1 MNVDS
6 SYFLDQKVNAYVQTL
21 DFTGVE
27 RSSGSPITVGG
38 ISIPT
43 PSGNGTNAGYWNNLL
58 AAQVAQTLGQASNF
72 SKFVIDVKD
81 NTVILISPSTVNSEK
96 LELIKGSNSSIGMTV
111 NAPSGWVN
119 GVWYGENPWSSFVG
133 STYFSPSLVPVN
145 VYSFGFTGGERS
157 NGATVTVAGVS
168 FTTPVANPTN
178 SGALNNELARLH
190 AEALNSSDIYR
201 GHAVDV
207 SQNTSIL
214 ITPRI
219 FSDARVDSFSGQN
232 SPIGVSLNM
241 PSGWSGGTWLGEG
254 TWSSFF
260 PPSYSLLARA
270 TSVDEGQVAVFDLV
284 TKNLAVGTAVPYT
297 VSGVSTSD
305 VAGGQLS
312 GSVSAGANGQATISV
327 SLVADLFTEGPET
340 LTVTAG
346 GQSRSVTVRDTSPEP
361 PAANKKWEGNPLT
374 GAITGSDGN
383 DSYLGGTA
391 GTHPYGIDAFKL
403 IDLKGDATVTARMS
417 VDSDNPYFCAAVRNS
432 TFEFGNGSIVFDA
445 RSKRGYYAD
454 GIAGSLLK
462 YGDGGSTTTV
472 VIEGQQ
478 IYGAKGINDS
488 TLQLGGGVDSVD
500 IQIVWDTNSWT
511 QFGVINSTVDM
522 GSGNDSL
529 KVSLINKQISLE
541 SWCLFNTKLDL
552 GTGSDI
558 AEFSGVNGIRGGEI
572 LTGDGDDTI
581 RVISQYTGLKGGSI
595 KTGAGNDSVFLTP
608 SLANAL
614 AVDGSSIEL
623 GDGDDGLLITRGTGS
638 VDGGYGTDTLTLSGV
653 AADFLIESKENS
665 STVISSK
672 LDGFTNLSITR
683 VEFLKFS
690 DKVMEIGKDLPVN
703 SIPNYIL
710 SSVSSSADEGGTAT
724 FTLSTTNV
732 AAGTAVP
739 YTITGVS
746 ASDVVGGQLS
756 GSVNVGTNGQATIS
770 VALVSDLFTE
780 GPETLT
786 VTAGGQ
792 SASVTVRDTSPSLLI
807 PTYSLSAASESVAEG
822 GVAVFNLVTTNI
834 AAGNSVKY
842 LISGVSEADVVGNLL
857 SGSVTIDNNGR
868 ATISVPMSADNLTE
882 GTETLRII
890 VSDKTA
896 TMAVADTYPSP
907 VYYQPI
913 FIGNLK
919 IYNTT
924 ITNDV
929 KVIVTKIGDITRIEG
944 NQENNT
950 LVGTDAIDRLV
961 GGGGSDR
968 FYSSKGN
975 DVLDGG
981 DGTDAVTFKG
991 NASDFRVEKV
1001 GSNWQV
1007 RDTRADS
1014 SVNEGDDTLI
1024 GVERVAFQD
1033 KVLALDTEGTAGK
1046 AYRVYKAAFNRD
1058 PMQGDTSG
1066 LGYWIG
1072 QMDSAMDLIEV
1083 SARFVDSKEFRDLY
1097 GTNPT
1102 NAQFLTKLYQNVL
1115 GRAPEATGYN
1125 WWLNE
1130 LNTNP
1135 AKTKAK
1141 VLADFSESGENQT
1154 GVASL
1159 IGSGITYE
1167 PWVA

>member
-1 MNVDS
+1 MTVKKYSNGHYFEAVTNNVTWSQALDLAS
-6 SYFLDQKVNAYVQTL
+6 RASYRGLQGYLVTI
-21 DFTGVE
+21 T
-27 RSSGSPITVGG
+27 SSGENDFVHSSVVNPSAITGWG
-38 ISIPT
+38 SF
-43 PSGNGTNAGYWNNLL
+43 AGYQGTWIGGSDSEFEGVWRWMSGPEKGTIFANSSSPKSVS
-58 AAQVAQTLGQASNF
+58 AAQGQFSDFLSSVHEGSSRVNF
-72 SKFVIDVKD
+72 DYAVSQVPAVGK
-81 NTVILISPSTVNSEK
+81 TVP
-96 LELIKGSNSSIGMTV
+96 
-111 NAPSGWVN
+111 AGWVN
-119 GVWYGENPWSSFVG
+119 ELFWDDVPENIGSAEVVEYGPAEYGVGNGYVIEYGGLPSSVRIISGTASVSEGSRLQIEFITTNIEWGKTIDFVI
-133 STYFSPSLVPVN
+133 N
-145 VYSFGFTGGERS
+145 
-157 NGATVTVAGVS
+157 GVS
-168 FTTPVANPTN
+168 SA
-178 SGALNNELARLH
+178 
-190 AEALNSSDIYR
+190 DI
-201 GHAVDV
+201 
-207 SQNTSIL
+207 S
-214 ITPRI
+214 
-219 FSDARVDSFSGQN
+219 
-232 SPIGVSLNM
+232 
-241 PSGWSGGTWLGEG
+241 
-254 TWSSFF
+254 
-260 PPSYSLLARA
+260 
-270 TSVDEGQVAVFDLV
+270 
-284 TKNLAVGTAVPYT
+284 GTA
-297 VSGVSTSD
+297 
-305 VAGGQLS
+305 LS
-312 GSVSAGANGQATISV
+312 GSLVVSEHGLNGKAVLSLDISAD
-327 SLVADLFTEGPET
+327 SLTEGNET
-340 LTVTAG
+340 FTVTAG
-346 GQSRSVTVRDTSPEP
+346 GQSASVTVLDTSPTP
-361 PAANKKWEGNPLT
+361 PTVKKWEGNPLT

-383 DSYLGGTA
+383 DSYLGGAA
-391 GTHPYGIDAFKL
+391 GTHPYGIDSLKL
-403 IDLKGDATVTARMS
+403 IDLKGDAVVNARMS
-417 VDSDNPYFCAAVRNS
+417 VDSYNPYFCAAVRNS
-432 TFEFGNGSIVFDA
+432 TFEFGNGSVVFDA
-445 RSKRGYYAD
+445 RSKWGHYAD
-454 GIAGSLLK
+454 GISGSLLK
-462 YGDGGSTTTV
+462 FGDGSSTTTIV
-472 VIEGQQ
+472 VEGQP
-478 IYGAKGINDS
+478 IYGANGINNS
-488 TLQLGGGVDSVD
+488 TLQLGGGADSVD
-500 IQIVWDTNSWT
+500 VKIIWDTNSWT

-529 KVSLINKQISLE
+529 KVSLVNKQISLE

-558 AEFSGVNGIRGGEI
+558 AEFSGVNGISGGEI

-581 RVISQYTGLKGGSI
+581 RVISQHTSLKGGSI

-608 SLANAL
+608 SVASAL
-614 AVDGSSIEL
+614 AIDGSSIEL
-623 GDGDDGLLITRGTGS
+623 GDGDDGLQITRGTGTI
-638 VDGGYGTDTLTLSGV
+638 DGGYGTDTLTLSGV

-665 STVISSK
+665 SIVISSK
-672 LDGFTNLSITR
+672 LDRFTNLSVTR
-683 VEFLKFS
+683 IEFLKFS
-690 DKVMEIGKDLPVN
+690 DKAIEIGKDLPVN
-703 SIPNYIL
+703 SIPSYVL
-710 SSVSSSADEGGTAT
+710 SSVSTSADEGGTAT

-732 AAGTAVP
+732 AAGTSVP

-746 ASDVVGGQLS
+746 VSDVVGGQLS
-756 GSVNVGTNGQATIS
+756 GAVNVGTNGQATIS
-770 VALVSDLFTE
+770 VPLVADLFTE

-792 SASVTVRDTSPSLLI
+792 SASVTVIDTYPSPQI
-807 PTYSLSAASESVAEG
+807 PTYSLSASSESVAEG
-822 GVAVFNLVTTNI
+822 GVAIFNLATTNI

-857 SGSVTIDNNGR
+857 SGAVTIDNNGR

-890 VSDKTA
+890 VSDKAA
-896 TMAVADTYPSP
+896 TMAVADTSTSP

-913 FIGNLK
+913 FIGDLK

-929 KVIVTKIGDITRIEG
+929 KVVVSKIGDITRIEG

-981 DGTDAVTFKG
+981 DGTDAVTFNGKS
-991 NASDFRVEKV
+991 SDFRIEKS
-1001 GSNWQV
+1001 GSNWVV
-1007 RDTRADS
+1007 RDTRPDTS
-1014 SVNEGDDTLI
+1014 INQGEDTLT
-1024 GVERVAFQD
+1024 GVDRVAFQD

-1135 AKTKAK
+1135 SKTKAK

-1159 IGSGITYE
+1159 IGTGITYE
-1167 PWVA
+1167 PWMESKPISFPN

>member
-21 DFTGVE
+21 GFTGVE

-96 LELIKGSNSSIGMTV
+96 LELINGSNSSIGMTV

-119 GVWYGENPWSSFVG
+119 GVWYGENPWSAFVG

-214 ITPRI
+214 ITPRM
-219 FSDARVDSFSGQN
+219 FTDARVDSFSGQN

-260 PPSYSLLARA
+260 PPSYSLSARA

-346 GQSRSVTVRDTSPEP
+346 GQS
-361 PAANKKWEGNPLT
+361 
-374 GAITGSDGN
+374 
-383 DSYLGGTA
+383 
-391 GTHPYGIDAFKL
+391 
-403 IDLKGDATVTARMS
+403 
-417 VDSDNPYFCAAVRNS
+417 
-432 TFEFGNGSIVFDA
+432 
-445 RSKRGYYAD
+445 
-454 GIAGSLLK
+454 
-462 YGDGGSTTTV
+462 
-472 VIEGQQ
+472 
-478 IYGAKGINDS
+478 
-488 TLQLGGGVDSVD
+488 
-500 IQIVWDTNSWT
+500 
-511 QFGVINSTVDM
+511 
-522 GSGNDSL
+522 
-529 KVSLINKQISLE
+529 
-541 SWCLFNTKLDL
+541 
-552 GTGSDI
+552 
-558 AEFSGVNGIRGGEI
+558 
-572 LTGDGDDTI
+572 
-581 RVISQYTGLKGGSI
+581 
-595 KTGAGNDSVFLTP
+595 
-608 SLANAL
+608 
-614 AVDGSSIEL
+614 
-623 GDGDDGLLITRGTGS
+623 
-638 VDGGYGTDTLTLSGV
+638 
-653 AADFLIESKENS
+653 
-665 STVISSK
+665 
-672 LDGFTNLSITR
+672 
-683 VEFLKFS
+683 
-690 DKVMEIGKDLPVN
+690 
-703 SIPNYIL
+703 
-710 SSVSSSADEGGTAT
+710 
-724 FTLSTTNV
+724 
-732 AAGTAVP
+732 
-739 YTITGVS
+739 
-746 ASDVVGGQLS
+746 
-756 GSVNVGTNGQATIS
+756 
-770 VALVSDLFTE
+770 
-780 GPETLT
+780 
-786 VTAGGQ
+786 
-792 SASVTVRDTSPSLLI
+792 ASVTVRDTSPSLLI

-822 GVAVFNLVTTNI
+822 GVAVFNLATTNI

-857 SGSVTIDNNGR
+857 SGAVTIDNNGR
-868 ATISVPMSADNLTE
+868 TTISVPMSADNLTE

-896 TMAVADTYPSP
+896 TMAVADTYTSP
-907 VYYQPI
+907 IYYQPI
-913 FIGNLK
+913 FIGDLR

-929 KVIVTKIGDITRIEG
+929 KIIVTKIGDITRIEG

-1014 SVNEGDDTLI
+1014 SINEGDDTLI

-1097 GTNPT
+1097 GNNPT

-1115 GRAPEATGYN
+1115 GRAPEATGFN